1 MLVRKCVYCF
11 ILHMSF
17 AAAVL
22 ERVASEHP
30 HFVLYQLFALA
41 NVGGA
46 TQASMDGDKV
56 AAASGRSCIFA
67 HNSSFIKYM
76 VTALLERLRHKHS
89 KIVDSFETLVRAY
102 IELAFVDAKSHKY
115 KKEPIPMAQLQLQRI
130 RDLRAV
136 PVPTLRAEPGASMP
150 HVMKFTPTYSLV
162 GGINL
167 PKIVECIGAICS
179 FVRLRLCVD
188 IFCACRRMLTCVR
201 VVGSDGRAHRQ
212 LVKAND
218 DLRQDAVMQQIFA
231 LVNVL
236 LREDQ
241 DTRKRQLTIRS
252 YRVVPLT
259 ANCGILEWVTNTLPI
274 GGIYMSRCVRAV
286 HAKGSH

>member
-1 MLVRKCVYCF
+1 
-11 ILHMSF
+11 
-17 AAAVL
+17 
-22 ERVASEHP
+22 
-30 HFVLYQLFALA
+30 
-41 NVGGA
+41 
-46 TQASMDGDKV
+46 
-56 AAASGRSCIFA
+56 
-67 HNSSFIKYM
+67 
-76 VTALLERLRHKHS
+76 
-89 KIVDSFETLVRAY
+89 
-102 IELAFVDAKSHKY
+102 
-115 KKEPIPMAQLQLQRI
+115 
-130 RDLRAV
+130 
-136 PVPTLRAEPGASMP
+136 
-150 HVMKFTPTYSLV
+150 
-162 GGINL
+162 
-167 PKIVECIGAICS
+167 
-179 FVRLRLCVD
+179 
-188 IFCACRRMLTCVR
+188 MLTCVR